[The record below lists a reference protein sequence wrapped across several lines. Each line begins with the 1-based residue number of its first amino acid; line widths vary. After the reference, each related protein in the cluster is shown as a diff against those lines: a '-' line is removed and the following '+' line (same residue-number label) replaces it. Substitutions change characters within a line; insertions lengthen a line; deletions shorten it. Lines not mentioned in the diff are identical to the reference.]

1 MRSTGFWGGPLA
13 RRYPAVLPTALAA
26 TGRVAPRIRVQPARV
41 EGCPSQLIG
50 LISGVM
56 TGVTAGADIGF
67 IGAADDIIGFERF
80 AAALRAGFFRA
91 AFLAGFLFEAFLE
104 DFFFEPFFFEA
115 FFLATRFLEDFLED
129 FFEDFLEDFFLAFFA
144 PAFFFEA
151 FFFVA
156 MVKLLFNV
164 GPIVCRALL
173 RGGGL
178 SHYQAF
184 DSHRTRLVSGFYAQQ
199 CEVRACQG

>member
-1 MRSTGFWGGPLA
+1 MRGATRPCFRPRW
-13 RRYPAVLPTALAA
+13 RRPVGSRLVFGSSLLPS
-26 TGRVAPRIRVQPARV
+26 RVAPL
-41 EGCPSQLIG
+41 QLIG

-67 IGAADDIIGFERF
+67 IGAAAILGFERF

-91 AFLAGFLFEAFLE
+91 AFLAGFRFEAFLE

-115 FFLATRFLEDFLED
+115 FFLATRFLEDFFEDFLED

-173 RGGGL
+173 RGEVCRTTKL
-178 SHYQAF
+178 SILIER
-184 DSHRTRLVSGFYAQQ
+184 DW
-199 CEVRACQG
+199 

>member
-1 MRSTGFWGGPLA
+1 M
-13 RRYPAVLPTALAA
+13 LPTALAA
-26 TGRVAPRIRVQPARV
+26 TGRVAPRIRVQPAAV

-67 IGAADDIIGFERF
+67 GAADDIIGFERF

-91 AFLAGFLFEAFLE
+91 AFLAGLFLEAFLE

-115 FFLATRFLEDFLED
+115 FFLATRFLEDFLD
-129 FFEDFLEDFFLAFFA
+129 FFEDFLDFFLAFFA

-173 RGGGL
+173 RVEVCRTTKL
-178 SHYQAF
+178 SIRIER
-184 DSHRTRLVSGFYAQQ
+184 DW
-199 CEVRACQG
+199 

>member
-1 MRSTGFWGGPLA
+1 
-13 RRYPAVLPTALAA
+13 
-26 TGRVAPRIRVQPARV
+26 
-41 EGCPSQLIG
+41 
-50 LISGVM
+50 M

-67 IGAADDIIGFERF
+67 GAADDIIGFERF
-80 AAALRAGFFRA
+80 AAALRAGFFLA
-91 AFLAGFLFEAFLE
+91 AFLAGLFFLEAFLE

-129 FFEDFLEDFFLAFFA
+129 FFEDFFEDFLDFFLAFFA
-144 PAFFFEA
+144 PDFFFEA

-173 RGGGL
+173 RL
-178 SHYQAF
+178 EVC
-184 DSHRTRLVSGFYAQQ
+184 RTTNFSIRI
-199 CEVRACQG
+199 ERDW